1 MLGRRYWVDVGK
13 IGVVANDDVLY
24 SLIEERKRFD
34 LGQVRLTTGDLGTE
48 IKWHV
53 QSPCHAS
60 LYAAMDWLTTA
71 KSPFVLRF
79 YISGWFE
86 EFHRTYQDVMRRLED
101 IVARGDRHFT
111 TRTMVQQFELNEKP
125 LPDLITE
132 CLNSPASALDYAVE
146 CAYEESFEQYSVE
159 RIGPKSVIN
168 QVWGPFPSSFPCL
181 STSQYGKVVS
191 QAYHE
196 VFVSG
201 KPRYDHVLAAMRMP
215 DNVLFWV
222 PYHRLV
228 LPKKAN
234 GSKPSVLVISELSQ
248 VDIKLI

>member
-1 MLGRRYWVDVGK
+1 MLGQKYWVDLGK
-13 IGVVANDDVLY
+13 IGAVSNDDSNY
-24 SLIEERKRFD
+24 SQIEDRKRFD

-53 QSPCHAS
+53 QAPCHAS
-60 LYAAMDWLTTA
+60 LYAAMAWLSAA

-79 YISGWFE
+79 YVSGWFE
-86 EFHRTYQDVMRRLED
+86 EFHRTHQDLMRRMED
-101 IVARGDRHFT
+101 IVARGDRHFA
-111 TRTMVQQFELNEKP
+111 TRTMVQQFELDEKP

-132 CLNSPASALDYAVE
+132 CLNTPASALDYAVE
-146 CAYEESFEQYSVE
+146 CAYEESTDQFAVE
-159 RIGPKSVIN
+159 RIGPKSVIS

-196 VFVSG
+196 VSVSG

-215 DNVLFWV
+215 DNALFWV

-228 LPKKAN
+228 LPKKMS
-234 GSKPSVLVISELSQ
+234 GSKPTVLVISELSR

>member
-1 MLGRRYWVDVGK
+1 MIGRRYWVDAGK
-13 IGVVANDDVLY
+13 IGNVVNDDATY

-60 LYAAMDWLTTA
+60 LYAAIEWLATA
-71 KSPFVLRF
+71 KTPFVLRF
-79 YISGWFE
+79 YVSGWFE
-86 EFHRTYQDVMRRLED
+86 EFHKTYGEVMRRLED

-111 TRTMVQQFELNEKP
+111 TRTLVQQFELDEKP
-125 LPDLITE
+125 LPALITE
-132 CLNSPASALDYAVE
+132 CLNRPSSALDYAVE
-146 CAYEESFEQYSVE
+146 CAYEESTEQFAVQK
-159 RIGPKSVIN
+159 IGPKSVIN

-181 STSQYGKVVS
+181 PTSQYGRVVS
-191 QAYHE
+191 KAYQE
-196 VFVSG
+196 VSDTG

-228 LPKKAN
+228 LPKIAK
-234 GSKPSVLVISELSQ
+234 SQKPSVLVISELSK

>member
-13 IGVVANDDVLY
+13 VGTVADEDGTY
-24 SLIEERKRFD
+24 SQFEERKRFD
-34 LGQVRLTTGDLGTE
+34 HGQVRLTTGDLGTE

-53 QSPCHAS
+53 QSPCHSS
-60 LYAAMDWLTTA
+60 LYAAMDWLVTA

-79 YISGWFE
+79 YVSGWFE
-86 EFHRTYQDVMRRLED
+86 EFHRSYQDVMRRLED

-111 TRTMVQQFELNEKP
+111 TRTMVRQFELKDKP

-146 CAYEESFEQYSVE
+146 CAYEDGTEQFAVDK
-159 RIGPKSVIN
+159 IGPKSVIN

-181 STSQYGKVVS
+181 PTSQYGKVVS

-196 VFVSG
+196 VSHSG

-228 LPKKAN
+228 LPKKSSS
-234 GSKPSVLVISELSQ
+234 SKPTVLVIAELSQ